1 MLKSVIVA
9 GALALATVSFCAPAG
24 AADRK
29 VNIINKTKH
38 TMSEFYASVVGADDW
53 EEDILG
59 SDELAPGE
67 SVEVDID
74 DGSGKCKFDFM
85 GVFDDGE
92 KVVKKNIN
100 VCTTGQFSFTE

>member
-1 MLKSVIVA
+1 MKLFYAA
-9 GALALATVSFCAPAG
+9 GAFALGAALLCAPAG

-29 VNIINKTKH
+29 VVIKNETSH
-38 TMSEFYASVVGADDW
+38 SMTEFYASNTGTNEW

-59 SDELAPGE
+59 KDELGVDE
-67 SVEVDID
+67 EVEVDID

-100 VCTTGQFSFTE
+100 VCQVGTFSFTE